1 LAHTFDYGATR
12 VTEKPPFDLDAAGN
26 IILHPLTGYVT
37 VPAAGMFIVA
47 RLEFADSEGHIQG
60 IVSGSQKPSAV
71 QLTITPS
78 QAFALAE
85 RLSSLAS
92 HILSQQTPSGQSLS

>member
-1 LAHTFDYGATR
+1 MADKA
-12 VTEKPPFDLDAAGN
+12 PFDLDGAGN

-37 VPAAGMFIVA
+37 VPAAGMFLVV
-47 RLEFADSEGHIQG
+47 RLEFADSEDQLQG
-60 IVSGSQKPSAV
+60 IISGSQEPSAV

-85 RLSSLAS
+85 RLSSLAN
-92 HILSQQTPSGQSLS
+92 HILSQQTPAVQS